1 MNGPKSL
8 SSDIGENG
16 SFSVVGVSEEAV
28 SGDFFFLYEAS
39 LQFEAI
45 NQSFSANSSHLS
57 CFKDMM
63 SFFKQSHFS

>member
-8 SSDIGENG
+8 SSAIGENG
-16 SFSVVGVSEEAV
+16 SFSVVGVSE
-28 SGDFFFLYEAS
+28 EAS

-45 NQSFSANSSHLS
+45 NQSFSANSSRLS
-57 CFKDMM
+57 CFKAMM